1 MPEPGRVVVIGG
13 SAGGLN
19 GVVSI
24 AGNLPPR
31 LDAAV
36 FVVLHSAAKSSRILP
51 QILARSGPLPAAYA
65 EDGDRIQASRIYIAP
80 PDLHMVMTP
89 DTIRLSHGPKENGFR
104 PAVDPLFRSAADSFE
119 EHAIGVVLSGGLSDG
134 AAGLRAIKKSGG
146 YTIVQD
152 PDEAPFQGMPS
163 SALEMGP
170 VDYTLPVGKI
180 GNAIARII
188 RSGATPPRPPPEE
201 EVPGIGIKPGT
212 PPSSFTCPECHG
224 ILWELR
230 GKSPQF
236 RCRVGHSYSLTRLL
250 EAQDEG
256 VERALWAAVRA
267 MEESGSLAR
276 RLAEDAGSR
285 DQAFVAKHFL
295 RRALE
300 KETHAAVLKQVL
312 SAKPRPRAVRKSKA
326 VAKRAR

>member
-13 SAGGLN
+13 SAGGLD

-24 AGNLPPR
+24 AGSLPPR
-31 LDAAV
+31 LNAAV
-36 FVVLHSAAKSSRILP
+36 FVVLHSAAKGSRILP

-65 EDGDRIQASRIYIAP
+65 IDGQPIQTSRIYVAP
-80 PDLHMVMTP
+80 PDLHMVLTL

-104 PAVDPLFRSAADSFE
+104 PAVDPLFRSAADCFE

-134 AAGLRAIKKSGG
+134 AAGLRAIKRSGG

-170 VDYTLPVGKI
+170 VDYTLPAGEI
-180 GNAIARII
+180 GNAIARIV
-188 RSGATPPRPPPEE
+188 RSGATPSRPPAEEDPPGIRIEPRP
-201 EVPGIGIKPGT
+201 

-224 ILWELR
+224 ILWELK

-236 RCRVGHSYSLTRLL
+236 RCRVGHSYSITRLL
-250 EAQDEG
+250 EAQNEG

-276 RLAEDAGSR
+276 RLSEDAGR
-285 DQAFVAKHFL
+285 RNQAFAAKHFL
-295 RRALE
+295 RRAVE
-300 KETHAAVLKQVL
+300 KETHATVVRQVL
-312 SAKPRPRAVRKSKA
+312 NAKPPSKAGRKAKA